1 MDTNS
6 YTMLPEQAVSRKKKE
21 AKDFKIMKDSAK
33 YYIGLA
39 NFKDDVLPLYR
50 YANGSYINTRD
61 YAHLTNELGLSKA
74 NKDQRR
80 ILEKGNAT
88 KLRNFPI
95 ITPIVNKFMGEMRMR
110 QNDYIV
116 QAINADVINKKTAAL
131 LDKVN
136 KYLEQAAIN
145 MMNAQGMDTGVPSQE
160 QPPLEEMV
168 KAFNIS
174 YVDERSIIGQ
184 RALNIIVEECK
195 LVEKRM
201 KMYFDW
207 LVAGYAF
214 SYKCVEK
221 DTIITETV
229 APVDFWYAGS
239 PDIDFVEDTEAQ
251 VRRLTRFPIEKIR
264 QKFPEIKEKD
274 LKLIEDRYGISFSPG
289 KFVAGDTHTGYNN
302 YNTGFIDNRSVN
314 QQEMGHHTTI
324 YHVVWRSQMLRKTL
338 QYQDI
343 LGELQV
349 MFVDEDYEF
358 DESHGD
364 IDIKEEWIDEYWECY
379 QITKD
384 VFSDPQPIPYQR
396 YSFTGAAK
404 SPYNGRAFSD
414 RFAENMSIVKLG
426 LDFQKEVNEIRYRVG
441 RTLAKNNDNVLLI
454 DISVIP
460 NRPGFNRDDFM
471 HFMKEFGIAFIDRN
485 QKGADRSFNQY
496 TVLQASQIDMV
507 TKGFELLIT
516 WRNFYWDLVG
526 MNPQRLGQVSS
537 SAGRDVTQ
545 DAVQASSEISEENF
559 ARFEE
564 FEEREVQGFL
574 DLSKFAWREGKQA
587 IFKRGD
593 GEEEFLKV
601 EGADYTEMEFRVV
614 AKKAGKERQKV
625 KMFKEML
632 MPIIQN
638 SGQQGV
644 KTSMVAQLL
653 DMESM
658 SEVKKLAKSFD
669 EAEMKAAQ
677 QQQQATQQHEQ
688 EMQQQQQDMIKH
700 QEDVKMLMQEK
711 EIKKEIDVA
720 LIKVSGM
727 DTMGSGV
734 EAPIDVEG
742 IKDASLAFIA
752 ENNKAAA
759 DQTKASLQREKIAS
773 DERMNELNA
782 KVKKYDSDNK
792 LKAAKANKNKYD
804 K

>member
-6 YTMLPEQAVSRKKKE
+6 YTMLPEQAVSLKKKQ

-136 KYLEQAAIN
+136 KYLEQEAIN
-145 MMNAQGMDTGVPSQE
+145 LMNAQGMDTGVPTQE
-160 QPPLEEMV
+160 QPPLEEVV

-174 YVDERSIIGQ
+174 YVDERSVIGQ

-195 LVEKRM
+195 LSEKRL
-201 KMYFDW
+201 KLFFDW
-207 LVAGYAF
+207 IVAGYAF
-214 SYKCVEK
+214 SYKCAEN
-221 DTIITETV
+221 DTIISEVV

-251 VRRLTRFPIEKIR
+251 VRRLTRFPIEKIP
-264 QKFPEIKEKD
+264 QKFPELKKED
-274 LKLIEDRYGISFSPG
+274 LKKIEDRYGITFSPG
-289 KFVAGDTHTGYNN
+289 KFVAGDVHTGYS
-302 YNTGFIDNRSVN
+302 NTTGYIDNRNIN

-324 YHVVWRSQMLRKTL
+324 YHIVWKSQMLRKTL
-338 QYQDI
+338 VYIDI
-343 LGELQV
+343 LGEQQV

-384 VFSDPQPIPYQR
+384 IFSEPRPIPYQR
-396 YSFTGAAK
+396 YTFTGAAK

-496 TVLQASQIDMV
+496 TVLQASQIDAV
-507 TKGFELLIT
+507 FKGYELLNI
-516 WRNFYWDLVG
+516 WRNYYWDLVG

-537 SAGRDVTQ
+537 SAGRDVTEN
-545 DAVQASSEISEENF
+545 AVQASSEISEENF

-593 GEEEFLKV
+593 GEEEFLQV
-601 EGADYTEMEFRVV
+601 EGADYTEMEFRVI

-625 KMFKEML
+625 KAFKEML
-632 MPIIQN
+632 LPMIQN

-644 KTSMVAQLL
+644 KTSLVAQLL
-653 DMESM
+653 DMDSM

-669 EAEMKAAQ
+669 EAEAKANQEAQ
-677 QQQQATQQHEQ
+677 QSQQQAEQTMKQEQQQHEVAL
-688 EMQQQQQDMIKH
+688 QQFELLK
-700 QEDVKMLMQEK
+700 QEK
-711 EIKKEIDVA
+711 DINKDIQVA
-720 LIKVSGM
+720 LIKASTM

-734 EAPIDVEG
+734 DVPIDMQG
-742 IKDASLAFIA
+742 IKDASVALIA

-759 DQTKASLQREKIAS
+759 DQTKANLQKSKIES
-773 DERMNELNA
+773 DERMNALNA
-782 KVKKYDSDNK
+782 NVKKYDSDVK
-792 LKAAKANKNKYD
+792 LKVAKSNKNKYD

>member
-1 MDTNS
+1 MDTNG
-6 YTMLPEQAVSRKKKE
+6 YLILPEQAIPRKKKE
-21 AKDFKIMKDSAK
+21 ANDFKIMKETAK

-61 YAHLTNELGLSKA
+61 YGHVTNELGLSKA
-74 NKDQRR
+74 NKEQKR

-95 ITPIVNKFMGEMRMR
+95 ITPIINKFMGEMRMR
-110 QNDYIV
+110 SNDYIV
-116 QAINADVINKKTAAL
+116 QAINPDVINKKTAAL

-145 MMNAQGMDTGVPSQE
+145 IMNAQGADTGVPTQE
-160 QPPLEEMV
+160 QPPLEEVV
-168 KAFNIS
+168 KAFNVS

-195 LVEKRM
+195 LTEKRM
-201 KMYFDW
+201 KLFFDW
-207 LVAGYAF
+207 LVSGYTF

-221 DTIITETV
+221 DTIISEVV
-229 APVDFWYAGS
+229 APVDFWYAAS

-251 VRRLTRFPIEKIR
+251 VRRLTRFPIEKIP
-264 QKFPEIKEKD
+264 QKFPEIKKSD
-274 LKLIEDRYGISFSPG
+274 LKLIEDKYGITFSPG
-289 KFVAGDTHTGYNN
+289 KFVAGDVHTGY
-302 YNTGFIDNRSVN
+302 IENRSIE

-324 YHVVWRSQMLRKTL
+324 YHIVWRSQMLRKTL
-338 QYQDI
+338 TYMDI
-343 LGELQV
+343 LGEQQV

-364 IDIKEEWIDEYWECY
+364 IDITEEWIDEYWECY

-384 VFSDPQPIPYQR
+384 VFTDPRPVPYQR
-396 YSFTGAAK
+396 YTFNGVAK

-426 LDFQKEVNEIRYRVG
+426 IDFQKEVNEIRYRVG
-441 RTLAKNNDNVLLI
+441 RTLAKNNDNVLLM

-460 NRPGFNRDDFM
+460 NRPGFTRDDFM
-471 HFMKEFGIAFIDRN
+471 HFMKEYGIAFIDRS
-485 QKGADRSFNQY
+485 QKGADRSMNQY
-496 TVLQASQIDMV
+496 TVLQASQLDMV
-507 TKGFELLIT
+507 MKGYELLIT

-545 DAVQASSEISEENF
+545 EAVQASSEISEENF

-574 DLSKFAWREGKQA
+574 DISKFAWRHGKQA
-587 IFKRGD
+587 MYKRSD
-593 GEEEFLKV
+593 GEEEFLQV
-601 EGADYTEMEFRVV
+601 EGADYSEMEFRVV
-614 AKKAGKERQKV
+614 AKKAGKERQKT
-625 KMFKEML
+625 KLFKEML
-632 MPIIQN
+632 LPIIQN

-669 EAEMKAAQ
+669 EAEAKAQQAQ
-677 QQQQATQQHEQ
+677 QQQAQEHEQ
-688 EMQQQQQDMIKH
+688 QMQQQQQEMIKH

-711 EIKKEIDVA
+711 EINKDIQVA
-720 LIKVSGM
+720 LIKAESM
-727 DTMGSGV
+727 DTMGSGIDT
-734 EAPIDVEG
+734 PINVEG
-742 IKDASLAFIA
+742 VKDASSTLLA
-752 ENNKAAA
+752 ETNKAAA
-759 DQTKASLQREKIAS
+759 EQVKANIQREKIAS

-782 KVKKYDSDNK
+782 NVKKYDSDNK
-792 LKAAKANKNKYD
+792 LKAAKVNKNKYD

>member
-6 YTMLPEQAVSRKKKE
+6 YTMLPEQAVSYKKKK

-131 LDKVN
+131 LDKVD
-136 KYLEQAAIN
+136 KYLEQEAIN
-145 MMNAQGMDTGVPSQE
+145 MMNAQGMETGVPTQE
-160 QPPLEEMV
+160 QPPLEDMV
-168 KAFNIS
+168 KAFNVS

-195 LVEKRM
+195 LTEKRM
-201 KMYFDW
+201 KMFFDW

-229 APVDFWYAGS
+229 APVDFWYTGS

-289 KFVAGDTHTGYNN
+289 KFVAGDVHTGYS
-302 YNTGFIDNRSVN
+302 NTTGYIDNRSVN
-314 QQEMGHHTTI
+314 QQEMGHHTTL
-324 YHVVWRSQMLRKTL
+324 YHVVWKSQMLRKTL
-338 QYQDI
+338 HYIDI
-343 LGELQV
+343 LGEEQV

-358 DESHGD
+358 DEEHGD
-364 IDIKEEWIDEYWECY
+364 LDISEEWIDEYWECY

-384 VFSDPQPIPYQR
+384 VFSEPRPIPYQR
-396 YSFTGAAK
+396 YTFTGAAK

-426 LDFQKEVNEIRYRVG
+426 LDFQREVNEIRYRVG

-496 TVLQASQIDMV
+496 SVLQASQIDAV
-507 TKGFELLIT
+507 LKGYELLIT

-526 MNPQRLGQVSS
+526 MNPQRLGQVGS

-545 DAVQASSEISEENF
+545 EAVQASSEISEENF

-564 FEEREVQGFL
+564 LEERDVQGVL
-574 DLSKFAWREGKQA
+574 DLSKFAWKDGKQA

-593 GEEEFLKV
+593 GEEEFLQV

-625 KMFKEML
+625 KMFKDML
-632 MPIIQN
+632 LPMIQN

-644 KTSMVAQLL
+644 KTSLVAQLL
-653 DMESM
+653 DMDSM

-669 EAEMKAAQ
+669 EAEAKAAQ
-677 QQQQATQQHEQ
+677 AQQQSQQEAEQQMKQEQQQHEVAL
-688 EMQQQQQDMIKH
+688 QQFELLK
-700 QEDVKMLMQEK
+700 QEK
-711 EIKKEIDVA
+711 DINKDIQVA
-720 LIKVSGM
+720 LIKASTM
-727 DTMGSGV
+727 DTMGSGIDSPIPV
-734 EAPIDVEG
+734 EEIQN
-742 IKDASLAFIA
+742 ASATLMA
-752 ENNKAAA
+752 EQNKAAA
-759 DQTKASLQREKIAS
+759 EQNKTTLQREKIAS
-773 DERMNELNA
+773 DERMNALNA
-782 KVKKYDSDNK
+782 NVKKYDSDVK
-792 LKAAKANKNKYD
+792 LKVAKSNKNKYD

>member
-1 MDTNS
+1 MDTKGHLI
-6 YTMLPEQAVSRKKKE
+6 LPEQAVSRKKKE
-21 AKDFKIMKDSAK
+21 AKDFKIMKETAK
-33 YYIGLA
+33 YYMGLA

-61 YAHLTNELGLSKA
+61 YQHVTNELGLSKA
-74 NKDQRR
+74 NKDQKR
-80 ILEKGNAT
+80 ILEKGTAT

-95 ITPIVNKFMGEMRMR
+95 ITPIINKFMGEMRMR
-110 QNDYIV
+110 SNDYIV
-116 QAINADVINKKTAAL
+116 QAINSDVFNKKTAAL

-136 KYLEQAAIN
+136 KYLEQAAVN
-145 MMNAQGMDTGVPSQE
+145 MMNAQGMDTGVPTQE
-160 QPPLEEMV
+160 QPPLEEVV
-168 KAFNIS
+168 KAFNVS

-195 LVEKRM
+195 LTEKRM
-201 KMYFDW
+201 KMFFDW
-207 LVAGYAF
+207 LVAGYVF

-221 DTIITETV
+221 DTIISEVV
-229 APVDFWYAGS
+229 APIDFWYAGS

-251 VRRLTRFPIEKIR
+251 VRRLTRFPIEKIP
-264 QKFPEIKEKD
+264 QKFPEIKKSD
-274 LKLIEDRYGISFSPG
+274 LKLIEDKYGITFSPG
-289 KFVAGDTHTGYNN
+289 KFVAGDTHTGY
-302 YNTGFIDNRSVN
+302 IENRSIE

-324 YHVVWRSQMLRKTL
+324 YHIVWRSQMLRKTL
-338 QYQDI
+338 YYMDI
-343 LGELQV
+343 LGEQQV

-358 DESHGD
+358 NGAHGD
-364 IDIKEEWIDEYWECY
+364 IDITEEWVDEYWECY

-384 VFSDPQPIPYQR
+384 IFSDPRPIPYQR
-396 YSFTGAAK
+396 YTFNGVAK

-426 LDFQKEVNEIRYRVG
+426 IDFQKEVNEIRYRVG

-454 DISVIP
+454 DVSVIP

-471 HFMKEFGIAFIDRN
+471 HFMKEYGIAFIDRN

-496 TVLQASQIDMV
+496 SVLQASQLDMV
-507 TKGFELLIT
+507 MKGYELLIT

-526 MNPQRLGQVSS
+526 MNPQRLGQVGS

-545 DAVQASSEISEENF
+545 EAVQASSEISEENF

-574 DLSKFAWREGKQA
+574 DISKFAWRNGKQA
-587 IFKRGD
+587 MYKRGD
-593 GEEEFLKV
+593 GEEEFLQV
-601 EGADYTEMEFRVV
+601 EGADYTEMEFRVI
-614 AKKAGKERQKV
+614 AKKAGKERQKT

-632 MPIIQN
+632 LPIIQN

-669 EAEMKAAQ
+669 EAEAKAQQAAQ
-677 QQQQATQQHEQ
+677 QAAQEHEATMKQEQQAHEKSL
-688 EMQQQQQDMIKH
+688 QDFELLK
-700 QEDVKMLMQEK
+700 QEK
-711 EIKKEIDVA
+711 EINKDLQVA
-720 LIKVSGM
+720 LIKAQSM

-734 EAPIDVEG
+734 DTPIDVQG
-742 IKDASLAFIA
+742 VRDASLALLA
-752 ENNKAAA
+752 ESNKSAAEANKA
-759 DQTKASLQREKIAS
+759 SIQRQKIAS
-773 DERMNELNA
+773 DEKIAQLEAN
-782 KVKKYDSDNK
+782 VKKYDSDNK
-792 LKAAKANKNKYD
+792 LKAAKVNKNKYD

>member
-1 MDTNS
+1 MDTRGHLI
-6 YTMLPEQAVSRKKKE
+6 LPEQAVSRKKKE
-21 AKDFKIMKDSAK
+21 ANDFKIMKETAK

-61 YAHLTNELGLSKA
+61 YAHVTNELGLSKA
-74 NKDQRR
+74 NKDQKR

-110 QNDYIV
+110 SNDYIV
-116 QAINADVINKKTAAL
+116 QAINSDVFNKKTAAL
-131 LDKVN
+131 LDKIN

-145 MMNAQGMDTGVPSQE
+145 IMNAQGQDTGVPSQE
-160 QPPLEEMV
+160 QPPLEEVV
-168 KAFNIS
+168 KAFNVS

-195 LVEKRM
+195 LTEKRM
-201 KMYFDW
+201 KMFFDW
-207 LVAGYAF
+207 LVAGYVF

-221 DTIITETV
+221 DTVISETV
-229 APVDFWYAGS
+229 APIDFWYTNS

-251 VRRLTRFPIEKIR
+251 VRRLTRFPIEKIP
-264 QKFPEIKEKD
+264 QKFPEIKKSD
-274 LKLIEDRYGISFSPG
+274 LKKIEDKYGITFSPG
-289 KFVAGDTHTGYNN
+289 KFVAGDTHTGY
-302 YNTGFIDNRSVN
+302 IQNRSIE

-324 YHVVWRSQMLRKTL
+324 YHIVWRSQMLRRTL
-338 QYQDI
+338 TYKDI
-343 LGELQV
+343 LNEQQL

-358 DESHGD
+358 DPTHGD
-364 IDIKEEWIDEYWECY
+364 IDITEEYIDEYWECY
-379 QITKD
+379 QVTKD
-384 VFSDPQPIPYQR
+384 IFSDPRPIPYQR
-396 YSFTGAAK
+396 YTFNGVAK

-426 LDFQKEVNEIRYRVG
+426 IDFQKEVNEIRYRVG

-471 HFMKEFGIAFIDRN
+471 HFMKEYGIAFIDRS

-496 TVLQASQIDMV
+496 SVLQASQLDMV
-507 TKGFELLIT
+507 MKGYELLIT

-526 MNPQRLGQVSS
+526 MTPQRLGQVSS
-537 SAGRDVTQ
+537 SAGKGVTQ
-545 DAVQASSEISEENF
+545 EAVQASSEISEENF

-564 FEEREVQGFL
+564 FEEREVQGYL
-574 DLSKFAWREGKQA
+574 DLSKFAWRKGKQA
-587 IFKRGD
+587 MYKRGD
-593 GEEEFLKV
+593 GEEEFLQV

-614 AKKAGKERQKV
+614 AKKAGKERQKT
-625 KMFKEML
+625 KLFKEML

-644 KTSMVAQLL
+644 KSSMIAQLL
-653 DMESM
+653 DAESM

-669 EAEMKAAQ
+669 EAEAKVAQAQ
-677 QQQQATQQHEQ
+677 QQSTQEHEAQMKQEEQA
-688 EMQQQQQDMIKH
+688 MIKH

-711 EIKKEIDVA
+711 EINKDIQVA
-720 LIKVSGM
+720 LIKAQSM

-734 EAPIDVEG
+734 DTPVDVEG
-742 IKDASLAFIA
+742 IKDASLTLLA

-759 DQTKASLQREKIAS
+759 DQTKASLQKSKIES
-773 DERMNELNA
+773 DERIARLDA
-782 KVKKYDSDNK
+782 DVKRYASDNQ
-792 LKAAKANKNKYD
+792 LKAAKTNKNKYD